1 MKLKKNFLLVFF
13 TNIILNASTMYTLS
27 GINKLYLVVEIGGKT
42 VPQTYKSTILESLKS
57 TTDDLK
63 IDTKGY
69 DPRSLAILI
78 NEKVFNETTV
88 VNIQLIIGE
97 EVRRLDD
104 NEKTFA
110 LTYQSMGSFTLN
122 EDDEL
127 EDVLEDT
134 LDTMLAKF
142 SEQYLEE
149 NKKIKK
155 VVINEEN
162 FASEMKYETSF
173 DEAMKRSK
181 NEQKNIM
188 LVLVSNYC
196 PWCRKFEQR
205 VLLKEE
211 VNTIIQ
217 KNYIP
222 LILNR
227 EKDPFPKELDIG
239 FTPIVHFIDHK
250 TQKSYKNVIGYNN
263 KDEFTYI
270 LKTDT
275 TTNK

>member
-1 MKLKKNFLLVFF
+1 MKLKIIFLLVFF

-69 DPRSLAILI
+69 DPRSLAVLI
-78 NEKVFNETTV
+78 NEKVFNDTTV
-88 VNIQLIIGE
+88 VNIQLVVGE
-97 EVRRLDD
+97 EVKRLDN

-110 LTYQSMGSFTLN
+110 LTYQSFGSFSLN

-127 EDVLEDT
+127 EDVFEDT
-134 LDTMLAKF
+134 FDTMLAKF
-142 SEQYLEE
+142 AEQYTEE

-162 FASEMKYETSF
+162 FASEMKYETNF
-173 DEAMKRSK
+173 NEAVKKSK
-181 NEQKNIM
+181 NLQKNIM

-211 VNTIIQ
+211 VNAIIQ

-222 LILNR
+222 LIINR
-227 EKDPFPKELDIG
+227 EKDPFPKEFDTG

-275 TTNK
+275 AVK

>member
-1 MKLKKNFLLVFF
+1 MN
-13 TNIILNASTMYTLS
+13 TMLNASTMFTLS
-27 GINKLYLVVEIGGKT
+27 AINKLYLVVEIGGKT
-42 VPQTYKSTILESLKS
+42 VPQEYKSTILESLKA

-69 DPRSLAILI
+69 DPRSLAVLV
-78 NEKVFNETTV
+78 NEMKVNESTV
-88 VNIQLIIGE
+88 INIQLLIGE
-97 EVRRLDD
+97 EVHRLGSND
-104 NEKTFA
+104 KTFA
-110 LTYQSMGSFTLN
+110 LTYQTMGHFMFN
-122 EDDEL
+122 EGDDL
-127 EDVLEDT
+127 EDAFEDT

-142 SEQYLEE
+142 SEQYTEE
-149 NKKIKK
+149 NKKITK

-162 FASEMKYETSF
+162 FASEMKYETNYE
-173 DEAMKRSK
+173 EAVKKSK
-181 NEQKNIM
+181 KLQKNIM

-211 VNTIIQ
+211 VNDIIQ

-227 EKDPFPKELDIG
+227 EKDPFPKEFDTG
-239 FTPIVHFIDHK
+239 FTPIVHFIDYK

-275 TTNK
+275 SK

>member
-1 MKLKKNFLLVFF
+1 MKLKIIFVLAFLSS
-13 TNIILNASTMYTLS
+13 IIVNASTMYTLS
-27 GINKLYLVVEIGGKT
+27 GINKLYLVVEISGKT
-42 VPQTYKSTILESLKS
+42 VSASYKETILESLKD
-57 TTDDLK
+57 TTDELK

-69 DPRSLAILI
+69 DPRSLAVLI
-78 NEKVFNETTV
+78 GEKVYNETTV
-88 VNIQLIIGE
+88 VNIQLVIGE
-97 EVRRLDD
+97 EVKRLDN

-110 LTYQSMGSFTLN
+110 LTYQSMGSFTLG

-134 LDTMLAKF
+134 FDTMLSKF
-142 SEQYLEE
+142 AEQYTEE
-149 NKKIKK
+149 NKKITK

-162 FASEMKYETSF
+162 FASEMKYETNF
-173 DEAMKRSK
+173 DEAVKRAK
-181 NEQKNIM
+181 KEQKNVM

-211 VNTIIQ
+211 VNAIIQ

-227 EKDPFPKELDIG
+227 EKDPFPKEFDTG

-270 LKTDT
+270 LKTDSAT
-275 TTNK
+275 K

>member
-1 MKLKKNFLLVFF
+1 MKLKSLLLLVFF

-27 GINKLYLVVEIGGKT
+27 GINKLYLVVEISGKT
-42 VPQTYKSTILESLKS
+42 VPPTYKETILESLKS
-57 TTDDLK
+57 TTDELK

-69 DPRSLAILI
+69 DPRSLAVLI
-78 NEKVFNETTV
+78 GEKVYNDTTV
-88 VNIQLIIGE
+88 VNIQLVIGE
-97 EVRRLDD
+97 EVRRLDN

-110 LTYQSMGSFTLN
+110 LTYQSMGSFTLG
-122 EDDEL
+122 EDDDL
-127 EDVLEDT
+127 EDVFEDT
-134 LDTMLAKF
+134 FDTMLAKF
-142 SEQYLEE
+142 SEQYTEE
-149 NKKIKK
+149 NKKIEK

-162 FASEMKYETSF
+162 FASEMKYETNF
-173 DEAMKRSK
+173 DEAIKRAK
-181 NEQKNIM
+181 KEQKNVM

-211 VNTIIQ
+211 VNAIIQ

-222 LILNR
+222 LIINR
-227 EKDPFPKELDIG
+227 EKDPFPKEFDTG

-250 TQKSYKNVIGYNN
+250 TQKSYKNVVGYNN

-270 LKTDT
+270 LKSDT
-275 TTNK
+275 LVK

>member
-1 MKLKKNFLLVFF
+1 M
-13 TNIILNASTMYTLS
+13 LNASTMYTLS

-42 VPQTYKSTILESLKS
+42 VPLSYKNMILESLQS
-57 TTDDLK
+57 TTDELK

-69 DPRSLAILI
+69 DPRSLAVLV
-78 NEKVFNETTV
+78 NENVFNDTTV
-88 VNIQLIIGE
+88 VTIQLVIGE
-97 EVRRLDD
+97 EVRRLDN

-110 LTYQSMGSFTLN
+110 LTYQSIGSFSLG

-127 EDVLEDT
+127 EEVFEDT
-134 LDTMLAKF
+134 FDSMLEKF
-142 SEQYLEE
+142 AEQYTEE
-149 NKKIKK
+149 NKKIAKIE
-155 VVINEEN
+155 INEEN
-162 FASEMKYETSF
+162 FAAEMKYETNF
-173 DEAMKRSK
+173 DEAVKRSK
-181 NEQKNIM
+181 KEEKNIM

-211 VNTIIQ
+211 VNSIIQ
-217 KNYIP
+217 NNYIP
-222 LILNR
+222 LILNK
-227 EKDPFPKELDIG
+227 EKDPFPKEFDTG

-275 TTNK
+275 SGK

>member
-1 MKLKKNFLLVFF
+1 MNIKKVFF
-13 TNIILNASTMYTLS
+13 ILLFMNTVLSASTMFTLS

-42 VPQTYKSTILESLKS
+42 VPQTYKSTILESLK
-57 TTDDLK
+57 TVTDELK

-69 DPRSLAILI
+69 DPRSLAVLI
-78 NEKVFNETTV
+78 NETKVNETTV
-88 VNIQLIIGE
+88 VNIQLLIGE
-97 EVRRLDD
+97 EVTRLGS

-110 LTYQSMGSFTLN
+110 LTYQSMGHFLFN
-122 EDDEL
+122 ENDDL
-127 EDVLEDT
+127 EDMFEDT
-134 LDTMLAKF
+134 FDAMLAKF
-142 SEQYLEE
+142 SEQYIEE
-149 NKKIKK
+149 NKKITK

-162 FASEMKYETSF
+162 FASEMKYETNF
-173 DEAMKRSK
+173 DEAVKKSRKS
-181 NEQKNIM
+181 QKNIM

-205 VLLKEE
+205 VLLKNE
-211 VNTIIQ
+211 VNDLIQ

-227 EKDPFPKELDIG
+227 EKDPFPKEFDTG
-239 FTPIVHFIDHK
+239 FTPIVHFIDYK

-270 LKTDT
+270 LRSDT
-275 TTNK
+275 LAQ

>member
-1 MKLKKNFLLVFF
+1 MKLKSLLLLVFF

-27 GINKLYLVVEIGGKT
+27 GINKLYLVVEISGKT
-42 VPQTYKSTILESLKS
+42 VPPTYKETILESLKS
-57 TTDDLK
+57 TTDELK

-69 DPRSLAILI
+69 DPRSLAVLI
-78 NEKVFNETTV
+78 GEKVYNDTTV
-88 VNIQLIIGE
+88 VNIQLVIGE
-97 EVRRLDD
+97 EVRRLDN

-110 LTYQSMGSFTLN
+110 LTYQSMGSFTLG
-122 EDDEL
+122 EDDDL
-127 EDVLEDT
+127 EDVFEDT
-134 LDTMLAKF
+134 FDTMLAKF
-142 SEQYLEE
+142 SEQYTEE
-149 NKKIKK
+149 NKKIEK

-162 FASEMKYETSF
+162 FASEMKYETNF
-173 DEAMKRSK
+173 DEAMKRAK
-181 NEQKNIM
+181 KEQKNVM

-211 VNTIIQ
+211 VNAIIQ

-222 LILNR
+222 LIINR
-227 EKDPFPKELDIG
+227 EKDPFPKEFDTG

-250 TQKSYKNVIGYNN
+250 TQKSYKNVVGYNN

-270 LKTDT
+270 LKSDT
-275 TTNK
+275 LVK

>member
-1 MKLKKNFLLVFF
+1 MKLKKYFLLIFF
-13 TNIILNASTMYTLS
+13 SNIILNASTMFTLS
-27 GINKLYLVVEIGGKT
+27 GINKLYLVVEISGKT
-42 VPQTYKSTILESLKS
+42 VPLSYKSMILESLKA

-69 DPRSLAILI
+69 DPRSLAVLI
-78 NEKVFNETTV
+78 NETIVNDTTM

-97 EVRRLDD
+97 EVKRLDN

-110 LTYQSMGSFTLN
+110 LTYQSVGHFSLN

-142 SEQYLEE
+142 SEQYMEE
-149 NKKIKK
+149 NKKITK

-162 FASEMKYETSF
+162 FASEMKYETNY
-173 DEAMKRSK
+173 DEAVKKSK
-181 NEQKNIM
+181 KLQKNIM

-227 EKDPFPKELDIG
+227 EKDPFPKEFDTG
-239 FTPIVHFIDHK
+239 FTPIVHFIDYK
-250 TQKSYKNVIGYNN
+250 TQKSYKNVVGYNN

-275 TTNK
+275 SIDK

>member
-1 MKLKKNFLLVFF
+1 MILKKTLLLLLF
-13 TNIILNASTMYTLS
+13 TNIILNASTIFTLS
-27 GINKLYLVVEIGGKT
+27 GINKLYLVVEIAGKT
-42 VPQTYKSTILESLKS
+42 IPQSYKSTILESLKE

-69 DPRSLAILI
+69 DQRSIAILI
-78 NEKVFNETTV
+78 NETKVNDTTV
-88 VNIQLIIGE
+88 VNVQLLIGE
-97 EVRRLDD
+97 EVTRLGN
-104 NEKTFA
+104 NEKTYA
-110 LTYQSMGSFTLN
+110 LTYQRTGHFLFN
-122 EDDEL
+122 KGDDVEDAF
-127 EDVLEDT
+127 EDT
-134 LDTMLAKF
+134 LDMMLAKF
-142 SEQYLEE
+142 SKQYIEE
-149 NKKIKK
+149 NKKITK

-162 FASEMKYETSF
+162 FASEMKYESNF
-173 DEAMKRSK
+173 DEAMKKSK
-181 NEQKNIM
+181 KLQKNIM

-211 VNTIIQ
+211 INDIIQ

-227 EKDPFPKELDIG
+227 EKDPFPKEFDTG

-270 LKTDT
+270 LSL
-275 TTNK
+275 

>member
-1 MKLKKNFLLVFF
+1 MKLKLIFILAFLSSIL
-13 TNIILNASTMYTLS
+13 LNASTMYTLS
-27 GINKLYLVVEIGGKT
+27 GIKKLYLVVEISGKT
-42 VPQTYKSTILESLKS
+42 VPVSYRETILDSLKE
-57 TTDDLK
+57 TTDELM

-69 DPRSLAILI
+69 DPRSLAVLI
-78 NEKVFNETTV
+78 GEKVYNDTTV
-88 VNIQLIIGE
+88 VNIQLVIGE

-110 LTYQSMGSFTLN
+110 LTYQSMGSFTLG
-122 EDDEL
+122 EDDDL
-127 EDVLEDT
+127 EDVFDDT
-134 LDTMLAKF
+134 FDTMLSKF
-142 SEQYLEE
+142 SEQYQEE
-149 NKKIKK
+149 NKKLAK

-162 FASEMKYETSF
+162 FASEMKYETNF
-173 DEAMKRSK
+173 DEAMKRAK
-181 NEQKNIM
+181 KEQKNVM

-211 VNTIIQ
+211 VNAIIQ

-227 EKDPFPKELDIG
+227 EKDPFPKEFDTG

-270 LKTDT
+270 LKTDSGA
-275 TTNK
+275 K

>member
-1 MKLKKNFLLVFF
+1 MNIKKVFF
-13 TNIILNASTMYTLS
+13 ILLFMNTVLSASTMFTLS

-42 VPQTYKSTILESLKS
+42 VPQTYKSTILESLK
-57 TTDDLK
+57 TVTDELK

-69 DPRSLAILI
+69 DPRSLAVLI
-78 NEKVFNETTV
+78 NETKVNETTV
-88 VNIQLIIGE
+88 VNIQLLIGE
-97 EVRRLDD
+97 EVTRLGS

-110 LTYQSMGSFTLN
+110 LTYQSMGHFLFN
-122 EDDEL
+122 ENDDL
-127 EDVLEDT
+127 EDMFEDT
-134 LDTMLAKF
+134 FDAMLAKF
-142 SEQYLEE
+142 SEQYIEE
-149 NKKIKK
+149 NKKITK

-162 FASEMKYETSF
+162 FASEMKYETNF
-173 DEAMKRSK
+173 DEAVKKSRKS
-181 NEQKNIM
+181 QKNIM

-205 VLLKEE
+205 VLLKNE
-211 VNTIIQ
+211 VNDLIQ

-227 EKDPFPKELDIG
+227 EKDTFPKEFDTG
-239 FTPIVHFIDHK
+239 FTPIVHFIDYK

-270 LKTDT
+270 LRSDT
-275 TTNK
+275 LAQ

>member
-1 MKLKKNFLLVFF
+1 MPLKKVFLLVLF
-13 TNIILNASTMYTLS
+13 TNIISNASTMYTLS

-42 VPQTYKSTILESLKS
+42 VPQSYKSTILESLKA
-57 TTDDLK
+57 TTDELK

-69 DPRSLAILI
+69 DPRSLAVLV
-78 NEKVFNETTV
+78 NEKVFNDTTV
-88 VNIQLIIGE
+88 VNIQLVIGE
-97 EVRRLDD
+97 EVKRLDN

-110 LTYQSMGSFTLN
+110 LTYQSIGHFSLN

-127 EDVLEDT
+127 EDVFEDT
-134 LDTMLAKF
+134 FDTMLAKF
-142 SEQYLEE
+142 AEQYSEE

-155 VVINEEN
+155 VLINEEN
-162 FASEMKYETSF
+162 FASEMKYETNF
-173 DEAMKRSK
+173 DEAVKKSK
-181 NEQKNIM
+181 KLQKNIM

-211 VNTIIQ
+211 VNAIIQ

-227 EKDPFPKELDIG
+227 EKDPFPEEFDTG

-250 TQKSYKNVIGYNN
+250 TQKSYKSVIGYNN

-275 TTNK
+275 SIK

>member
-1 MKLKKNFLLVFF
+1 MNIKKVFF
-13 TNIILNASTMYTLS
+13 VLLFMNTVLSASTMFTLS

-42 VPQTYKSTILESLKS
+42 VPQTYKSTILESLK
-57 TTDDLK
+57 TVTDDLK

-69 DPRSLAILI
+69 DPRSLAVLV
-78 NEKVFNETTV
+78 NEIYVNDTTV
-88 VNIQLIIGE
+88 INIQLLIGE
-97 EVRRLDD
+97 EVQRLGS

-110 LTYQSMGSFTLN
+110 LTYQTMGHFLFN
-122 EDDEL
+122 EGDDL
-127 EDVLEDT
+127 EDAFEDT
-134 LDTMLAKF
+134 FDTMLSKF
-142 SEQYLEE
+142 SEQYIEE
-149 NKKIKK
+149 NKKITK
-155 VVINEEN
+155 VVIDEHN
-162 FASEMKYETSF
+162 FASEMKYETNYE
-173 DEAMKRSK
+173 EAVKKSK
-181 NEQKNIM
+181 KLHKNIM

-205 VLLKEE
+205 VLLKNE
-211 VNTIIQ
+211 VNDLIQ

-227 EKDPFPKELDIG
+227 EKDPFPKEFDTG
-239 FTPIVHFIDHK
+239 FTPIVHFIDYK

-275 TTNK
+275 LAQ